1 MLVASSGPTLSIVT
15 ENSTVS
21 PKVTADLSTVV
32 VMDRSTKEVVVN
44 ANETNLPSLSVVC
57 PTFVKIPVAVS
68 IVTKEPPSSLSGSA
82 PVPP

>member
-1 MLVASSGPTLSIVT
+1 MSVASSGPLLVKVT
-15 ENSTVS
+15 KNSTDS
-21 PKVTADLSTVV
+21 PTFTADKSTVV

-68 IVTKEPPSSLSGSA
+68 IVTKEPPSSLPGSA